1 MKIQLQTIQKFI
13 KELEARQK
21 NFTAIEKKLLVDV
34 GKQFEIAAQAYLGKS
49 IQTNLVDFRLSEKI
63 DKNH

>member
-13 KELEARQK
+13 EELEARNE
-21 NFTAIEKKLLVDV
+21 NFAAIEQKLLVDV

-49 IQTNLVDFRLSEKI
+49 VQTNL
-63 DKNH
+63 

>member
-34 GKQFEIAAQAYLGKS
+34 GKQFEIAAQAY
-49 IQTNLVDFRLSEKI
+49 F
-63 DKNH
+63 